1 MSNEAVSRV
10 LEEDFRV
17 RATPLE
23 KSSIPSSTGERLE
36 LARE

>member
-1 MSNEAVSRV
+1 MPNEAVSCE
-10 LEEDFRV
+10 LEEDSAV
-17 RATPLE
+17 RATPPE